1 MTTPPKKTAAEK
13 KGEYRRGTQ
22 KKAAKGPSA
31 RGAAARAANE
41 KRGVPS
47 VAKPKPPRE
56 RSVRDAASRDTAPRD
71 TASRD
76 TASREKPKATKPEG
90 RAPGA
95 FRPARDRSDA
105 GSSKRRPKPQRS
117 AEAPPSKAGGTVKA
131 DREGPMRVQRALARA
146 GVVSRREADQA
157 VADGRVQVNGAIATV
172 GQVVDPFR
180 DVIMLDGT
188 PVITRVTSHTWI
200 VLHKPAAVMT
210 TRKDPEKRTTVFD
223 LVDDVP
229 GLVYVGRLDFMTEGV
244 LLLTTDGRAAH
255 ALTHPSNEV
264 ERTYVATVRGDA
276 VTAAKVARRG
286 VELDDGLVIPREVVA
301 HPLGGR
307 RWALEITIAEGKTHE
322 VRRLCEALELEVERL
337 VRTRFG
343 PVRLGDLPSGG
354 ARALNS
360 TEREVLEALMVGGK

>member
-1 MTTPPKKTAAEK
+1 MTKPPKKTAAEK

-22 KKAAKGPSA
+22 KKTPKGPSA

-56 RSVRDAASRDTAPRD
+56 RSVRDGGPREPLVASA
-71 TASRD
+71 
-76 TASREKPKATKPEG
+76 PEG
-90 RAPGA
+90 RGE
-95 FRPARDRSDA
+95 RPTRDRSET

-117 AEAPPSKAGGTVKA
+117 ADAPPSRAGGTVKA
-131 DREGPMRVQRALARA
+131 EQEGPMRVQRALARA
-146 GVVSRREADQA
+146 GVVSRREADAA
-157 VADGRVQVNGAIATV
+157 VAEGRVQVNGAIATI
-172 GQVVDPFR
+172 GQVVDANR
-180 DVIMLDGT
+180 DLITLDGT
-188 PVITRVTSHTWI
+188 LVVTRVTSHRWI

-210 TRKDPEKRTTVFD
+210 TRKDPEGRTTVFD

-264 ERTYVATVRGDA
+264 ERTYVVTVRGDA

-286 VELDDGLVIPREVVA
+286 VQLDDGLVVPREVLA

-322 VRRLCEALELEVERL
+322 VRRLCDALDLEVERL

-343 PVRLGDLPSGG
+343 PVRLGDLPPGG
-354 ARALNS
+354 ARALNN
-360 TEREVLEALMVGGK
+360 TEREVLDALMVGAS

>member
-22 KKAAKGPSA
+22 KKAPKGPSA

-47 VAKPKPPRE
+47 VASPKPKRE
-56 RSVRDAASRDTAPRD
+56 PSVRDGMSRATAPRD
-71 TASRD
+71 PAPRDAESRD
-76 TASREKPKATKPEG
+76 TGSAM
-90 RAPGA
+90 
-95 FRPARDRSDA
+95 RPVRNRSD

-117 AEAPPSKAGGTVKA
+117 ADAPPSKAGGTVKA
-131 DREGPMRVQRALARA
+131 EREGPMRVQRALARA
-146 GVVSRREADQA
+146 GVVSRREADAA
-157 VADGRVQVNGAIATV
+157 VADGRVQVNGATATV

-180 DVIMLDGT
+180 DVIMLDGK
-188 PVITRVTSHTWI
+188 PVITRITSHTWI

-210 TRKDPEKRTTVFD
+210 TRKDPAGRTTVFN

-276 VTAAKVARRG
+276 ITAAKAARRG
-286 VELDDGLVIPREVVA
+286 VQLEDGLVVPREVLA
-301 HPLGGR
+301 SPLGGR
-307 RWALEITIAEGKTHE
+307 RWAFEITIAEGKTHE
-322 VRRLCEALELEVERL
+322 VRRLCDALDLEVERL

-343 PVRLGDLPSGG
+343 PVRLGDLPVGG

-360 TEREVLEALMVGGK
+360 TEREVLEALMAGGR

>member
-1 MTTPPKKTAAEK
+1 MTKPPKKTAAEK

-22 KKAAKGPSA
+22 KKKTPKGPSA

-41 KRGVPS
+41 QRGVPS

-56 RSVRDAASRDTAPRD
+56 RSARDNVARDNVARDAVA
-71 TASRD
+71 
-76 TASREKPKATKPEG
+76 REKPVATPPDA
-90 RAPGA
+90 RAD
-95 FRPARDRSDA
+95 RLKRDRTET
-105 GSSKRRPKPQRS
+105 GSSKRRPKAQRS
-117 AEAPPSKAGGTVKA
+117 ADAPPSKAGGTVKA
-131 DREGPMRVQRALARA
+131 EREGPMRVQRALARA

-180 DVIMLDGT
+180 DLIMLDGT
-188 PVITRVTSHTWI
+188 QVITRVTSHTWI

-210 TRKDPEKRTTVFD
+210 TRKDPEGRTTVFD

-286 VELDDGLVIPREVVA
+286 VQLDDGLVVPREVVA
-301 HPLGGR
+301 SPLGGR

-322 VRRLCEALELEVERL
+322 VRRLCDALDLEVERL
-337 VRTRFG
+337 VRTQFG
-343 PVRLGDLPSGG
+343 PVRLGDLPPGG

-360 TEREVLEALMVGGK
+360 TEREVLDALMVSGR

>member
-1 MTTPPKKTAAEK
+1 MTKPPKKTAAEK

-22 KKAAKGPSA
+22 KKTPKGPSA
-31 RGAAARAANE
+31 RGAAARAAND

-56 RSVRDAASRDTAPRD
+56 RSVRDAESRDTAPRD
-71 TASRD
+71 TAP
-76 TASREKPKATKPEG
+76 REKPV
-90 RAPGA
+90 
-95 FRPARDRSDA
+95 RDRSGA
-105 GSSKRRPKPQRS
+105 GSSKRRVKPQRS
-117 AEAPPSKAGGTVKA
+117 ADAPPSKAGGTVKA

-146 GVVSRREADQA
+146 GVVSRRGADQA
-157 VADGRVQVNGAIATV
+157 VAEGRVQVNGAIATV

-200 VLHKPAAVMT
+200 VVHKPAAVMT
-210 TRKDPEKRTTVFD
+210 TRKDPEGRTTVFD

-286 VELDDGLVIPREVVA
+286 VQLEDGLVVPREVVA

-322 VRRLCEALELEVERL
+322 VRRLCDALELEVERL

-343 PVRLGDLPSGG
+343 PVRLGDLPPGG